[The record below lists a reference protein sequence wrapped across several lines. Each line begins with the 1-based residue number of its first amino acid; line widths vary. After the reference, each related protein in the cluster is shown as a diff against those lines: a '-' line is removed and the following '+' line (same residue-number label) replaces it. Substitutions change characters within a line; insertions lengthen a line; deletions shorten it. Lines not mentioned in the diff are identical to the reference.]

1 MEDRVG
7 VLATDRRALGFVV
20 SGEWVQ
26 KRFTPGEEP
35 AALRAGAAAGLVAT
49 NRRLLAPWPRP
60 ETGGD
65 ALDVREVIESVNAQ
79 DTLVTE
85 TNRRILVF
93 SAVQGLWARSGGSS
107 TLSPPGPPEADH
119 RVQPR
124 SRARA
129 ASG

>member
-1 MEDRVG
+1 VEDRVA

-49 NRRLLAPWPRP
+49 NRRLLGLAPGPRRLAEMP
-60 ETGGD
+60 
-65 ALDVREVIESVNAQ
+65 LDVREVIESVNAQ
-79 DTLVTE
+79 DTLVTVR

-93 SAVQGLWARSGGSS
+93 SAVQGLWGEERRQ
-107 TLSPPGPPEADH
+107 LDP
-119 RVQPR
+119 
-124 SRARA
+124 
-129 ASG
+129 